1 MPPLRTGLSRR
12 KDTDMTEQTITARFL
27 AQGSDV
33 SSWREIDESEIP
45 EEPSERPRTF
55 SKLRIVTALTELGVW
70 GDVKSFIE
78 GNGLYDIFLAAQDFR
93 EDNEFFVRGKAAL
106 QEELGWT
113 DEQVEV
119 VLESACA

>member
-1 MPPLRTGLSRR
+1 
-12 KDTDMTEQTITARFL
+12 MTEQTITARFL

-93 EDNEFFVRGKAAL
+93 DDNEFFVRGKAAL